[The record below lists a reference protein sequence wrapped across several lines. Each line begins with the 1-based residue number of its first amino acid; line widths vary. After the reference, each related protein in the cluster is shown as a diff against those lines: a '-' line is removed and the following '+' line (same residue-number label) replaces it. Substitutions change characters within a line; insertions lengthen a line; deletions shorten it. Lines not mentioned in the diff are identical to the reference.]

1 MSEVTMEK
9 KETMREKVKGFYQ
22 KHELGFVQLG
32 ACVSGL
38 AAIGAGCWL
47 GNACA
52 AGRMELGLRRM
63 FDVNPELES
72 GFLNTIKLLKEIDEK
87 RNANFK

>member
-1 MSEVTMEK
+1 MSEVKNGK
-9 KETMREKVKGFYQ
+9 KETVREKVKGFYRR
-22 KHELGFVQLG
+22 HEVGFVQLG
-32 ACVSGL
+32 IYVTGL

-47 GNACA
+47 GNMYAIGKTEA
-52 AGRMELGLRRM
+52 VLRRM

-72 GFLNTIKLLKEIDEK
+72 GFLSTIKQLREIDEK

>member
-32 ACVSGL
+32 AYVAGL
-38 AAIGAGCWL
+38 VVIGAGCWL
-47 GNACA
+47 GGHVCDRQNGIRIKKNVRRKSGTRKRFSEHDQA
-52 AGRMELGLRRM
+52 A
-63 FDVNPELES
+63 
-72 GFLNTIKLLKEIDEK
+72 
-87 RNANFK
+87 